1 MFVIRIGGTSDFVSK
16 IDPNDPRCYPPG
28 SVDIVSGWNNPQAL
42 RFATREEAE
51 QAAKQVFEIEG
62 FHNTVEEER

>member
-1 MFVIRIGGTSDFVSK
+1 MFVIRIGGTSEFVSK
-16 IDPNDPRCYPPG
+16 IDPNDPRCCPPG
-28 SVDIVSGWNNPQAL
+28 SVDLVPGWGNPKAL

-62 FHNTVEEER
+62 FHNTVEEEK